1 MYHAKHKSQN
11 ILDKSLQA
19 EVKPVPKKQKASKC
33 PSRNHRGP

>member
-19 EVKPVPKKQKASKC
+19 EVKPVPKKAKSIQVSK
-33 PSRNHRGP
+33 S